1 MTKKMK
7 AKERRNLTLGNKILY
22 AFVVLFFT
30 VLALSYLYI
39 FFFCFTSGLKTHDEI
54 TLDPFGLPAN
64 PRFMNYIDVFTLLTV
79 EGVGFF
85 EMILN
90 SLYFSVVGYLLTCM
104 LTCMLAY
111 VTNKYKFPG
120 ARWYFLIVT
129 FTTILPIYGNGG
141 SMYRL
146 LYQLNFINSPLYI
159 LMYCGG
165 INVYYLYFYA
175 TFSSLSWS
183 YAEAAQI
190 DGANEFTIFFRVM
203 FPQVINLFGALF
215 LIGWVA
221 DWNNYST
228 ALVYLPKMP
237 TLAAGIY
244 IFELN
249 IERTPQQHILYAAYF
264 ISALPALILFIFFN
278 KTLMSNVSLGG
289 IKE

>member
-1 MTKKMK
+1 MTRKIKGRK
-7 AKERRNLTLGNKILY
+7 NLTLGNKVLY
-22 AFVVLFFT
+22 TFVVIFFT
-30 VLALSYLYI
+30 LLSLSYVYI
-39 FFFCFTSGLKTHDEI
+39 FFFCFNSGLKTHDEI
-54 TLDPFGLPAN
+54 VLDPFGLPEKAN
-64 PRFMNYIDVFTLLTV
+64 FKNYLDVFSLLTV
-79 EGVGFF
+79 EKVGFF
-85 EMILN
+85 EMVLN
-90 SLYFSVVGYLLTCM
+90 SLYFSVIGYILTCM
-104 LTCMLAY
+104 FTCMLAY

-120 ARWYFLIVT
+120 ARWYFIIVT

-146 LYQLNFINSPLYI
+146 LYQLNFINSPMYI

-175 TFSSLSWS
+175 TFSSMSWS
-183 YAEAAQI
+183 YAEAAQM

-215 LIGWVA
+215 LIGWIA
-221 DWNNYST
+221 DWNNYGT
-228 ALVYLPKMP
+228 ALIYLPKMP

-249 IERTPQQHILYAAYF
+249 IAREPKMHILYAAYF
-264 ISALPALILFIFFN
+264 ISAIPALVLFILFN
-278 KTLMSNVSLGG
+278 KTLTSNISLGG